1 MISQFFM
8 NFLVVGSLQ
17 LFSLMPIVPASVSV
31 RRINVVFVVTAG
43 RQRLVNTILLSVVGT
58 LVVREVWIPQHQLDF
73 AETRAGNHVL
83 QFLPVLSLR
92 EHLLHLNLL
101 QLQVCIAIE
110 ADRLDEVARGLWRAN
125 KITVPVYFLQVAV
138 ALHGLDER
146 VRDPLTILLF
156 HVAVRYVECGQLLA
170 LEQQLTELVDGTIQT
185 DVVLHDE

>member
-1 MISQFFM
+1 MISQFFV